1 MDGFTQTQISAL
13 VAALA
18 CLMALAAAFIHDRM
32 MAERSAK
39 GDPWIKPRQPLA
51 LLAMATLFAILTAIL
66 ALQGR

>member
-32 MAERSAK
+32 MIERSTT
-39 GDPWIKPRQPLA
+39 GEPWIKPRHPLA
-51 LLAMATLFAILTAIL
+51 LLVMATLFAVMTAIL